1 MEENEK
7 LSLMDGCSRKD
18 FAIEVNYWCAQEA
31 TYHCTDDRTLSALT
45 VYRRGNGR
53 CGEES
58 VFTVN
63 AMRSVGIPARQVYA
77 PKWSHCDDNH
87 AWVEIWND
95 GKWYFLGACEPL
107 PILNKGWFTN
117 ASSRA
122 MMVHSRWF
130 DPASSDEETI
140 GKDGMVTMLNELSRY
155 AEVTEFTVEVCDK
168 DGEPVQGAEI
178 SFQVLNYAELSPV
191 AEGVTDKAGKCRFTT
206 GLGSLAVQVSCG
218 EFCECVFADTREQK

>member
-1 MEENEK
+1 MGKIFYISGKKMCIRDREEIAPCRTLFAKEIQSFMEENGNAALLGTE
-7 LSLMDGCSRKD
+7 DRKKA
-18 FAIEVNYWCAQEA
+18 AIEVNYWCAQEA
-31 TYHCTDDRTLSALT
+31 TYHCTDDRTLSAVT

-87 AWVEIWND
+87 AWVEIWNE
-95 GKWYFLGACEPL
+95 GQWYFLGACEPL

-122 MMVHSRWF
+122 MMEMCIRDRH
-130 DPASSDEETI
+130 
-140 GKDGMVTMLNELSRY
+140 Y
-155 AEVTEFTVEVCDK
+155 AGRDFFSGRRVR
-168 DGEPVQGAEI
+168 
-178 SFQVLNYAELSPV
+178 L
-191 AEGVTDKAGKCRFTT
+191 R
-206 GLGSLAVQVSCG
+206 
-218 EFCECVFADTREQK
+218 